1 MTRHPKRRYSRPLK
15 SARNLNRHFP
25 RVKKF
30 CPATSN
36 FHISGSRRDISVI
49 FFSNSLKNCADFH
62 YNYCCIGS
70 KTKMQLSYGCKSICY
85 CCTILVSDGPL
96 CHCATTAAQVLLDW
110 SAAPLLVRV
119 PVSTWQPRN
128 PDFRVRIL
136 LESGS
141 VHLEALILH
150 SAYLMK
156 NDWCWFGGSTGGESN
171 EMHLDAA

>member
-1 MTRHPKRRYSRPLK
+1 MRKFANFGKIEENDSIFWAKNATGMTRHPKRRYSRPLK

-96 CHCATTAAQVLLDW
+96 CDVEIKSSLSLTVNKTCC
-110 SAAPLLVRV
+110 
-119 PVSTWQPRN
+119 
-128 PDFRVRIL
+128 
-136 LESGS
+136 G
-141 VHLEALILH
+141 H
-150 SAYLMK
+150 SMP
-156 NDWCWFGGSTGGESN
+156 
-171 EMHLDAA
+171 